1 MILRIVS
8 KTVFPVL
15 VAGAVL
21 TLLSNDA
28 SAWDWGGWGGGWGGN
43 SDGCSCGGG
52 GGSVPEIG
60 AGSAASALG
69 LLTGGIYMLKD
80 RFLAARSNKTDA

>member
-1 MILRIVS
+1 
-8 KTVFPVL
+8 
-15 VAGAVL
+15 L

-28 SAWDWGGWGGGWGGN
+28 SASWNWGWGGSNGRGG
-43 SDGCSCGGG
+43 S

-80 RFLAARSNKTDA
+80 RFLATRSNKTDA